1 MEPLISDLVSCA
13 NRFHAEI
20 IDRSMRLAGEF
31 VGRSNLTPAELAQA
45 VRPIFENLTIE
56 FLAPL
61 MTQRYPQPEGHRAVA
76 QYTQV
81 FHQRLE
87 GALRDM
93 QIGFIGGRNVA
104 GQLEQTIQ
112 ANAFELLKAIE
123 RTTRGSAEPA
133 HLEELHN
140 LHITDG
146 DAQAAFHYLSDKGL
160 IAGHFGIP
168 FAGRM
173 TAAGHDAIKEAESIP
188 DKASPALAA
197 PIRRGGHRE
206 QTGKL
211 AGGTRCR
218 GSTSMIWLR

>member
-1 MEPLISDLVSCA
+1 VYQAPTRGDFQRNVSVVIHEVRAKFKAENGRIISNLAARGLAGSGDLISDVVSCA

-45 VRPIFENLTIE
+45 VRPALENLTIE

-61 MTQRYPQPEGHRAVA
+61 ITQRYPQPEGQRAMA

-81 FHQRLE
+81 FQQRLE

-140 LHITDG
+140 LHMTDG
-146 DAQAAFHYLSDKGL
+146 EAQADF
-160 IAGHFGIP
+160 I
-168 FAGRM
+168 
-173 TAAGHDAIKEAESIP
+173 T
-188 DKASPALAA
+188 
-197 PIRRGGHRE
+197 
-206 QTGKL
+206 
-211 AGGTRCR
+211 
-218 GSTSMIWLR
+218 

>member
-1 MEPLISDLVSCA
+1 
-13 NRFHAEI
+13 
-20 IDRSMRLAGEF
+20 MRLAGEF

-45 VRPIFENLTIE
+45 VRPILKNLTIE

-112 ANAFELLKAIE
+112 ANAFELLKKQSSVQYEVQRNRRILKN
-123 RTTRGSAEPA
+123 S
-133 HLEELHN
+133 
-140 LHITDG
+140 IT
-146 DAQAAFHYLSDKGL
+146 F
-160 IAGHFGIP
+160 I
-168 FAGRM
+168 
-173 TAAGHDAIKEAESIP
+173 
-188 DKASPALAA
+188 
-197 PIRRGGHRE
+197 
-206 QTGKL
+206 
-211 AGGTRCR
+211 
-218 GSTSMIWLR
+218 